1 MNLKIQLNIMFV
13 SEDCRRDSKLEEKLL
28 KQRFLGFIKFLSG
41 KIHLFNFS
49 RLKIFYQIQAI
60 VLVMIV
66 FLIILGFSS
75 VAIINTMQQSTYVS
89 FVNSNNLLS
98 NLSNIRVYFAQAQNN
113 YQLAISGQADLS
125 QTFPEDTEPTIDY
138 FNGIDKKSTEI
149 ILNHFQTAQEIC
161 QSPASQV
168 DFAAFRE
175 QLEACNG
182 PLNRIQKKLMDLSL
196 ETFTKNKQLSESAK
210 MITLFIL
217 VISGFIAFFLGLLIS
232 RSITNPLKNI
242 LFASKALALGDL
254 TQSID
259 RYGCPE
265 VVGVVEGLNQAI
277 NSLRELVKK
286 INFQS
291 ESLLLA
297 SQELKK
303 ASSETGESANQVA
316 QVMEQ
321 LAAGASEQTN
331 QISQIA
337 QGAHLLSNLVMKVSK
352 DNQEMAA
359 GSEKVT
365 KSAQLGQKTNN
376 DIINIINEVFSTA
389 QQAADSVDE
398 LNKASVRISDI
409 SSAITTIADQTT
421 LLALNA
427 AIEAARAG
435 EHGKG
440 FAVVAQ
446 ETGKLAEQSK
456 QAANDI
462 SSIISEMKLKIEQAV
477 AVMQEG
483 IEHSQVGKD
492 LIAKSNVTLSDIF
505 KLLISNKD
513 QIEEVAET
521 AQKMVERN
529 QNVIDAISA
538 IAAISEESMASTEEI
553 SATTEEQSAAV
564 EEVAALAENLN
575 DIADDL
581 RKSVASFKIGD
592 AE

>member
-1 MNLKIQLNIMFV
+1 M
-13 SEDCRRDSKLEEKLL
+13 
-28 KQRFLGFIKFLSG
+28 KQRFLGFIKFLSE
-41 KIHLFNFS
+41 KIHFFNFS

-125 QTFPEDTEPTIDY
+125 QAFPDDTEPTIDY

-149 ILNHFQTAQEIC
+149 ILNHYQTAQEIC

-168 DFAAFRE
+168 NFATFRE

-196 ETFTKNKQLSESAK
+196 ETFTKNKQFSESAK

-259 RYGCPE
+259 HYGCPE

-291 ESLLLA
+291 ESLLSA

-303 ASSETGESANQVA
+303 ASSETGDSANQVA

-337 QGAHLLSNLVMKVSK
+337 QGAHLLSDLVMKVSK

-365 KSAQLGQKTNN
+365 ESAQLGQKTNN
-376 DIINIINEVFSTA
+376 DIVNIINQVFSTA

-462 SSIISEMKLKIEQAV
+462 ATIISEMKLKIEQAV

-521 AQKMVERN
+521 AKKMVARN

-564 EEVAALAENLN
+564 EEVAALADNLN

-581 RKSVASFKIGD
+581 RKSVASFKIGHGR
-592 AE
+592 

>member
-1 MNLKIQLNIMFV
+1 M
-13 SEDCRRDSKLEEKLL
+13 
-28 KQRFLGFIKFLSG
+28 KQRFLGFIKFLSE

-125 QTFPEDTEPTIDY
+125 QTFPDDTEPTIDY

-168 DFAAFRE
+168 NFATFRE

-196 ETFTKNKQLSESAK
+196 ETFTKNKQFSESAK

-217 VISGFIAFFLGLLIS
+217 VISGLIAFFLGLLIS

-291 ESLLLA
+291 ESLLSA

-303 ASSETGESANQVA
+303 ASSETGDSANQVA

-321 LAAGASEQTN
+321 LAAGAGEQTN

-337 QGAHLLSNLVMKVSK
+337 QGAHLLSDLVMKVSK

-365 KSAQLGQKTNN
+365 ESAQLGQKTNN
-376 DIINIINEVFSTA
+376 DINNIINEVFSTA

-462 SSIISEMKLKIEQAV
+462 ATIISEMKLKIEQAV

-521 AQKMVERN
+521 AKKMVARN

-581 RKSVASFKIGD
+581 RKSVAFFKIGHGR
-592 AE
+592 

>member
-1 MNLKIQLNIMFV
+1 M
-13 SEDCRRDSKLEEKLL
+13 
-28 KQRFLGFIKFLSG
+28 KQRFLGFIKLLSG

-60 VLVMIV
+60 VLVMII

-125 QTFPEDTEPTIDY
+125 QAFPDDTEPTIDY

-149 ILNHFQTAQEIC
+149 ILNHFQNAQEIC

-168 DFAAFRE
+168 NFATFRE

-196 ETFTKNKQLSESAK
+196 ETFTKNKQFSESAK

-291 ESLLLA
+291 ESLLSA

-303 ASSETGESANQVA
+303 ASSETGDSANQVA

-337 QGAHLLSNLVMKVSK
+337 QGAHLLSDLVMKVSK

-365 KSAQLGQKTNN
+365 ESAQLGQKTNN
-376 DIINIINEVFSTA
+376 DIINIINQVFSTA

-462 SSIISEMKLKIEQAV
+462 ATIISEMKLKIEQAV

-521 AQKMVERN
+521 AKKMVARN

-581 RKSVASFKIGD
+581 RKSVASFEIGHGR
-592 AE
+592 

>member
-1 MNLKIQLNIMFV
+1 M
-13 SEDCRRDSKLEEKLL
+13 
-28 KQRFLGFIKFLSG
+28 KQRFLGFIKFLSE
-41 KIHLFNFS
+41 KFHLFNFS

-125 QTFPEDTEPTIDY
+125 QVFPDDTEPTIDY
-138 FNGIDKKSTEI
+138 FNGIDKKSTEN
-149 ILNHFQTAQEIC
+149 ILNHFQTAQGFC
-161 QSPASQV
+161 QSPASQ
-168 DFAAFRE
+168 DNFTAFRE

-196 ETFTKNKQLSESAK
+196 ETFTKNKQFSESAK

-265 VVGVVEGLNQAI
+265 VIGVVEGLNQAI
-277 NSLRELVKK
+277 NSLRELVKR

-297 SQELKK
+297 SEELKK

-337 QGAHLLSNLVMKVSK
+337 QGAHLLSDLVMKVSK

-365 KSAQLGQKTNN
+365 ESAQLGQKTNN
-376 DIINIINEVFSTA
+376 DIINIINQVFSTA
-389 QQAADSVDE
+389 QQASDSVDE

-462 SSIISEMKLKIEQAV
+462 ATIISEMKLKIEQAV
-477 AVMQEG
+477 VVMQEG

-521 AQKMVERN
+521 AKKMVARN

-581 RKSVASFKIGD
+581 RKSVASFKIGQSQ
-592 AE
+592 